1 MDDIG
6 IIPCLLTSPTVGL
19 NPTIPLTEAGQDIEP
34 FVSVPIARST
44 EPDATATE
52 EICDRIIAS
61 WMARPAPGDG
71 RGAFGRGPGGFG
83 AD

>member
-6 IIPCLLTSPTVGL
+6 IMPCLLTSPTVGL

-44 EPDATATE
+44 EPDATATAE
-52 EICDRIIAS
+52 PELDPQGFLSNTYGFFVCPPTPLQPLDEKD
-61 WMARPAPGDG
+61 AR
-71 RGAFGRGPGGFG
+71 
-83 AD
+83 